1 MGFLF
6 GLVVGQNRPLAEY
19 STIEGNHIETAL
31 KVIKSMNRNNKSA
44 FSDHGDYVF
53 TLKMNNE
60 GFIFVCLASRD
71 VDLQAQNIFLDKM
84 EEKWNEIVKPNIID
98 YQPYSQNLAFSSVIC
113 DLMNNANADLLSHT
127 VPMPIDRKMTNIH
140 ITLVSGNEL
149 SVRKRKDLERFS
161 RKTILLALKKI
172 KNRIC
177 SNRSQWLSTI
187 MILLIVLIAVF
198 LLYTN
203 LTQTM

>member
-19 STIEGNHIETAL
+19 SAIEGNHIQTAM

-53 TLKMNNE
+53 TLKSNDD

-84 EEKWNEIVKPNIID
+84 EEKWNEIVKPNLVD
-98 YQPYSQNLAFSSVIC
+98 FQPYSQNLLFSNVIS
-113 DLMNNANADLLSHT
+113 DLIANANADILSRN
-127 VPMPIDRKMTNIH
+127 VPLPIDRNMTNIH
-140 ITLVSGNEL
+140 LTLVSGDEL
-149 SVRKRKDLERFS
+149 SITKKKTTEKISKRTIILGLKRF
-161 RKTILLALKKI
+161 
-172 KNRIC
+172 KNRII
-177 SNRSQWLSTI
+177 SNRGQWFTTL

-198 LLYTN
+198 LLFSTLN
-203 LTQTM
+203 S